1 MTNKTHDTSQLQ
13 SQTRMDNRTSASLR
27 AFVTRLHFYVG
38 LFVGP
43 FILVAAVSGLL
54 YVVTPQLESWI
65 YQDQLRTDSTGPA
78 LSLAEQA
85 AAARAVVGD
94 APRLFAVRPATA
106 PGHTTRVQFS
116 EPEHGP
122 SESRAIFVDPVTAE
136 IRGDLIV
143 YGTSGTLPFRTKI
156 DYVHR
161 SLLLGDFGRFY
172 SELAASWLLVVALG
186 GVLLWWWRRD
196 QRQPSTMNVSM
207 RTRRRHGQIGI
218 VIALG
223 LVFIGATGLTWS
235 EHAGGRILQFR
246 QAVGWITPSVA
257 TMLPEATLSA
267 SSGSH
272 ADHADHADHAMPTFA
287 VSATDYSA
295 QLDQVEAITRA
306 SGILSPMIEIQT
318 PRSADRGWMVREYDR
333 SWPTNVDTIAIDPRD
348 MSVLDQ
354 TDFRSF
360 PLFAKFI
367 RWGID
372 FHMGILFGIANQLF
386 MAAVALGLIASIVYG
401 YRIWWLRRPTPGS
414 APRSLSE
421 SWTRLTTGAKLG
433 TLLTAAALGWAMPV
447 LGISLVGFVAIDL
460 VRWRMSRTT

>member
-1 MTNKTHDTSQLQ
+1 MTNKTYDTSL
-13 SQTRMDNRTSASLR
+13 SQPRTRTDDTSTASFR

-43 FILVAAVSGLL
+43 FILVAAISGLL
-54 YVVTPQLESWI
+54 YVLTPQLESWI
-65 YQDQLRTDSTGPA
+65 YQDQLRTESTGPA
-78 LSLAEQA
+78 LSLAAQA
-85 AAARAVVGD
+85 AAARAHVGEG
-94 APRLFAVRPATA
+94 PRLFAVRPAIA

-116 EPEHGP
+116 EPGHGP

-143 YGTSGTLPFRTKI
+143 YGTSGTLPFRTQI

-172 SELAASWLLVVALG
+172 SELAASWLLVATLG

-196 QRQPSTMNVSM
+196 VRQPATANVNM
-207 RTRRRHGQIGI
+207 RTRRLHGRIGI

-223 LVFIGATGLTWS
+223 LVFVGVTGLTWS

-257 TMLPEATLSA
+257 TTLPEATRSA
-267 SSGSH
+267 PSG
-272 ADHADHADHAMPTFA
+272 DHADHTDHAVPSFA
-287 VSATDYSA
+287 PGMIDYTA

-306 SGILSPMIEIQT
+306 AGILSPMIEIQT
-318 PRSADRGWMVREYDR
+318 PRSEDRGWMVREYDR
-333 SWPTNVDTIAIDPRD
+333 SWPTDVDTIAIDPRD

-354 TDFRSF
+354 TDFWTF
-360 PLFAKFI
+360 PLFAKLI

-372 FHMGILFGIANQLF
+372 FHMGILFGVANQLF
-386 MAAVALGLIASIVYG
+386 MAAVALGLTASIVYG
-401 YRIWWLRRPTPGS
+401 YRIWWLRRPAPGS
-414 APRSLSE
+414 APKTLAE
-421 SWTRLTTGAKLG
+421 SWTRLSTGAKCG
-433 TLLTAAALGWAMPV
+433 TLVVAVALGWAMPV
-447 LGISLVGFVAIDL
+447 LGVSLIGFVAIDL
-460 VRWRMSRTT
+460 VRWRLSRTS